1 MDLERAVVMAD
12 ETTIKSDGSDAG
24 GAKSQAAAAKGKSSW
39 PDINNIA
46 FTDVFQALAKGL
58 EDFRA
63 APAFGLFFGGIYAI
77 GGIIIYILLTR
88 YDLPF
93 LVYPMATGFVLIA
106 PFVATGLYDV
116 SRKLL
121 DGTKPTWSGVLG
133 SVWGASGR
141 DMGWMA
147 LVTGFTLII
156 WMDIAALLFFGFF
169 GGQGIATGTLPE
181 LLKQILTTPVGWL
194 FLLLGNTVGALI
206 ATFVYSFTVVS
217 FPMLYD
223 RDIDFVTA
231 MVTSVR
237 SVTHN
242 PGAMLLWAIIVGG
255 LMLISLLS
263 GFLAFF
269 VVLPVLGHATFH
281 LYRQLVGPP
290 PAVA

>member
-1 MDLERAVVMAD
+1 MTNEIVQSQTAGATNG
-12 ETTIKSDGSDAG
+12 TTATTMGGRKKKSP
-24 GAKSQAAAAKGKSSW
+24 W
-39 PDINNIA
+39 PDVFKI
-46 FTDVFQALAKGL
+46 TSGDVFAALAKGL

-63 APAFGLFFGGIYAI
+63 APGFGLFFGGIYAL
-77 GGIIIYILLTR
+77 GGITIYILLTR
-88 YDLPF
+88 FDLPY

-121 DGTKPTWSGVLG
+121 DGEALSWSGVLS

-169 GGQGIATGTLPE
+169 GGQGIATGTVPE
-181 LLKQILTTPVGWL
+181 LFKQILTTPAGWL
-194 FLLLGNTVGALI
+194 FLLMGNSIGALI
-206 ATFVYSFTVVS
+206 AMFVFSFTAVS

-237 SVTHN
+237 SVKEN
-242 PGAMLLWAIIVGG
+242 SGPMLLWAIIIGF
-255 LMLISLLS
+255 LMLISIAS

-269 VVLPVLGHATFH
+269 IVLPVLGHATFH
-281 LYRQLVGPP
+281 LYKRLVGPQP
-290 PAVA
+290 GAA

>member
-1 MDLERAVVMAD
+1 MTN
-12 ETTIKSDGSDAG
+12 ETTATSA
-24 GAKSQAAAAKGKSSW
+24 QPPTAASATVVKRKQW
-39 PDINNIA
+39 PDVHMITS
-46 FTDVFQALAKGL
+46 TDVFAALAQGL
-58 EDFRA
+58 QDFRS
-63 APAFGLFFGGIYAI
+63 APGFGLFFGGLYAI
-77 GGIIIYILLTR
+77 GGIVIFILLTQ
-88 YDLPF
+88 YNLPF

-121 DGTKPTWSGVLG
+121 EGQKLTWTGVLR
-133 SVWGASGR
+133 SIKGASGR

-156 WMDIAALLFFGFF
+156 WMDIAAILFFGFF
-169 GGQGIATGTLPE
+169 GGQGITTGSVSE
-181 LLKQILTTPVGWL
+181 LLKQIVSTPEGWL

-223 RDIDFVTA
+223 RDVDFVTA

-237 SVTHN
+237 SVVDN
-242 PGAMLLWAIIVGG
+242 IGPMLLYAIIIGT
-255 LMLISLLS
+255 LMLLSILS

-269 VVLPVLGHATFH
+269 VVLPLLGHATFH
-281 LYRQLVGPP
+281 LYKRLVGPQP
-290 PAVA
+290 EVAKPA